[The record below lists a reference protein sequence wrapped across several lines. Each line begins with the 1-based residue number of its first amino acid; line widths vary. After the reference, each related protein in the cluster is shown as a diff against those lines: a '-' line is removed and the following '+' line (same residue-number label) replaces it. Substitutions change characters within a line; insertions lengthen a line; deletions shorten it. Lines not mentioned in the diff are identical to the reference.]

1 MSIEENSKEYFN
13 AEENIESQRLKAL
26 LGFQTKEGKELLIKL
41 RPVISNKEMKKRR
54 LYKIKTYDGKIKK
67 VEWYQLPVNRREQ
80 ILEGEDT
87 INFFMTMFPILVLVI
102 SIISVCIHIFN

>member
-1 MSIEENSKEYFN
+1 MNIEENSNEYFN
-13 AEENIESQRLKAL
+13 PEENIESQRLKAL

-41 RPVISNKEMKKRR
+41 RLVISNKEMQKRR

-67 VEWYQLPVNRREQ
+67 VEWEELPSWRKDQ
-80 ILEGEDT
+80 IIEGEGGL
-87 INFFMTMFPILVLVI
+87 NFFMTMFPILVLVI

>member
-26 LGFQTKEGKELLIKL
+26 LGFQMKEGKELLIKL
-41 RPVISNKEMKKRR
+41 KPVVSNKEMQKRR

-67 VEWYQLPVNRREQ
+67 VEWYQLPANRKEQ
-80 ILEGEDT
+80 ILEGKDEL
-87 INFFMTMFPILVLVI
+87 NFFITIFPILVLAVL
-102 SIISVCIHIFN
+102 IISVCSYIFN

>member
-41 RPVISNKEMKKRR
+41 RPVISNKKMQKKR
-54 LYKIKTYDGKIKK
+54 LYKIKNSNGKIEE
-67 VEWYQLPVNRREQ
+67 VEWEKLPSSRKEQ
-80 ILEGEDT
+80 ILDCEES
-87 INFFMTMFPILVLVI
+87 FKSFVLVFPIMVI
-102 SIISVCIHIFN
+102 VTLIIFVCIRIFN

>member
-1 MSIEENSKEYFN
+1 MSIEENSNEYFN

-41 RPVISNKEMKKRR
+41 RPVISNKEMQKRR

-67 VEWYQLPVNRREQ
+67 VEWEELPSWRKDQ
-80 ILEGEDT
+80 IIEGKDSFQ
-87 INFFMTMFPILVLVI
+87 NFLTAFPLFIIVI
-102 SIISVCIHIFN
+102 SFILFVFIFL